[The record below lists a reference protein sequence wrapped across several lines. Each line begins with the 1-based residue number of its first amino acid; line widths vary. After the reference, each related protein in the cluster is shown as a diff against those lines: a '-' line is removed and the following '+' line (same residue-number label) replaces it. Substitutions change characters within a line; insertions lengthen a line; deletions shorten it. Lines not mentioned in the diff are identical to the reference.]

1 MSPRDKLG
9 TSGDATSVASL
20 SIQLNARKGV
30 AEFTL
35 SFCSNHTHSD
45 ALTLALT
52 LLRMA

>member
-20 SIQLNARKGV
+20 SIRSNTRKGV
-30 AEFTL
+30 AEFAL
-35 SFCSNHTHSD
+35 RFCSNHTHSD
-45 ALTLALT
+45 ALR